1 MKKKMS
7 GKRKA
12 AIAVCVILAVLI
24 LLMLAAYVVIHHY
37 HSKSNYVKDSQ
48 VNAVDENLIPK
59 DEANAV
65 ADSMT
70 EDEQKQAEEDAKQ
83 AQEEISAPDS
93 RNIYNVLLIGSDRR
107 DTSWYG
113 NSDVMMLA
121 TINKNTKKIYLTSFM
136 RDSYALVD
144 GYGARKLNFAYAV
157 GGGPKLVSTI
167 EKNYRINID
176 NYASGDFTTT
186 AEIIDLI
193 GGVDIKVSAAEAN
206 QINKTCI
213 GPHEELPGAGTYHLK
228 GNQAVAYGRIR
239 HVGHA
244 DYERTERQRRVMSAI
259 FKKAKKLSL
268 GQLNSLANKVLPLV
282 THNISEG
289 DLISLLADIPTVVGY
304 DLELG
309 RIPYDGMYSVKG
321 EMLVPAWN
329 DTLRKLHATIYAGTN
344 K

>member
-1 MKKKMS
+1 M
-7 GKRKA
+7 
-12 AIAVCVILAVLI
+12 CVILAIFI
-24 LLMLAAYVVIHHY
+24 LLLLAGYGVLHY
-37 HSKSNYVKDSQ
+37 YHGKSNYVKDGQ
-48 VNAVDENLIPK
+48 VETADVNLIPK
-59 DEANAV
+59 DEADAV
-65 ADSMT
+65 TDSMT
-70 EDEQKQAEEDAKQ
+70 EDEQKQAEDEAKQ
-83 AQEEISAPDS
+83 AQDEIEAPKGKDVY
-93 RNIYNVLLIGSDRR
+93 NILLIGSDRR
-107 DTSWYG
+107 DSGWHG

-121 TINKNTKKIYLTSFM
+121 TVNKNTKKIYLTSFM

-167 EKNYRINID
+167 EQNYRIDID
-176 NYASGDFTTT
+176 NYASADFNST
-186 AEIIDLI
+186 ADIIDLI
-193 GGVDIKVSAAEAN
+193 GGVTIKVSAGEARE
-206 QINKTCI
+206 INRTCI
-213 GPHEELPGAGTYHLK
+213 GPHEDLPGAGTYHLK

-244 DYERTERQRRVMSAI
+244 DYERTERQRRVMSEI

-268 GQLNSLANKVLPLV
+268 GQLNNLADKVLPLV

-289 DLISLLADIPTVVGY
+289 DLISLLAEMPTVVGY

-321 EMLVPAWN
+321 EMLVPSWN
-329 DTLRKLHATIYAGTN
+329 STIRKLHDTIYAGT